1 MNAAI
6 FANSKASSKSSYER
20 RLVADDAPMNDT
32 RVVLVRHGESFATV
46 ERFIGGPRS
55 CRGLTNHGKL
65 QAKALGERLSRTNE
79 LVVDAVVSSGYPRAR
94 QTAEIFAPLIG
105 HHELEIREGFGEHD
119 PGPDCDG
126 MTFDDFVARHG
137 RPDFN
142 GDPHAVMFPGGE
154 TLAQFHDRVIAAFRE
169 LERDYRGKTVIV
181 TCHGGTIDGLLR
193 HCLQSPSTGR
203 FEVFTKNCSIT
214 ELVRPREN
222 IWRLIR
228 YNDHA
233 HLSTL
238 LPKTAGA

>member
-1 MNAAI
+1 MSAVI

-55 CRGLTNHGKL
+55 CRGLTNYGKL

-238 LPKTAGA
+238 APKTAGA

>member
-1 MNAAI
+1 MT
-6 FANSKASSKSSYER
+6 
-20 RLVADDAPMNDT
+20 DT

-55 CRGLTNHGKL
+55 CRGLTDHGKE
-65 QAKALGERLSRTNE
+65 QARVLGERLARTGE
-79 LVVDAVVSSGYPRAR
+79 ITADVVVSSGYLRAR
-94 QTAEIFAPLIG
+94 QTAEIFAPYIG
-105 HHELEIREGFGEHD
+105 HATLDIREGFGEHD

-126 MTFDDFVARHG
+126 MTYDDFVARHG
-137 RPDFN
+137 RPDFG

-154 TLAQFHDRVIAAFRE
+154 TMAQFHDRVIGAFRE

-193 HCLQSPSTGR
+193 HCLQTPSTGR
-203 FEVFTKNCSIT
+203 FEVFTKNCSLT

-222 IWRLIR
+222 IWRLLR

-233 HLSTL
+233 HLSNLAEATNSSG
-238 LPKTAGA
+238 T

>member
-1 MNAAI
+1 
-6 FANSKASSKSSYER
+6 
-20 RLVADDAPMNDT
+20 MNDT

-55 CRGLTNHGKL
+55 CRGLTNHGKQ
-65 QAKALGERLSRTNE
+65 QAKALGERLARTNE
-79 LVVDAVVSSGYPRAR
+79 LSVDAVISSGYLRAR
-94 QTAEIFAPLIG
+94 QTAEIYAPLIG
-105 HHELEIREGFGEHD
+105 HHQLEIREGFGEHD

-126 MTFDDFVARHG
+126 MTYDDFVARHG

-142 GDPHAVMFPGGE
+142 GDPNAVMFPGGE

-233 HLSTL
+233 HLSTVE
-238 LPKTAGA
+238 PKTTSS